1 MRHNWDHKPADIPG
15 MLPGF
20 CYQGELQGNLIMSRS
35 SDDWQINPL
44 IWSPCQRCDF
54 LGTYYDVIDRDGD
67 FCLSDDSNT
76 FTSIAGKSKHQDST
90 IHFVCFKRYF
100 FNSDGC
106 SGVKCSFAVDDITT
120 KAQYNDVN
128 LEIKGYLS
136 IWNMEKT
143 ITFLSCD
150 HNDPGQLIIQG
161 SDNQDEDHCKN
172 GGLVLHC
179 TASDENSPW
188 HNFKSD
194 AEHWRVD
201 NGDIPCE
208 RNITPWSMR
217 FPLYQ
222 KMNKLGAKKISAP
235 EKKFTL
241 IGSPLK

>member
-1 MRHNWDHKPADIPG
+1 
-15 MLPGF
+15 
-20 CYQGELQGNLIMSRS
+20 
-35 SDDWQINPL
+35 
-44 IWSPCQRCDF
+44 
-54 LGTYYDVIDRDGD
+54 
-67 FCLSDDSNT
+67 
-76 FTSIAGKSKHQDST
+76 
-90 IHFVCFKRYF
+90 
-100 FNSDGC
+100 
-106 SGVKCSFAVDDITT
+106 
-120 KAQYNDVN
+120 
-128 LEIKGYLS
+128 
-136 IWNMEKT
+136 MEKT